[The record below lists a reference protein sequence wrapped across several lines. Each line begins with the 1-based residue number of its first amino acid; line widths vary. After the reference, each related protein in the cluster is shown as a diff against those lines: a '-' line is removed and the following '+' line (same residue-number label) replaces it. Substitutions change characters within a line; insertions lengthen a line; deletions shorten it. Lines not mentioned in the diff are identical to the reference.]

1 MTLTIDGDYDFDTNK
16 LVPKPDPSHP
26 KKRLTTSMFA
36 FSETA
41 WQARVELYGKGISKL
56 KEKDWKNIMR
66 AAAEYSNV
74 VKTSTTSKGKNRA
87 AVTEEDLELTWDSE

>member
-1 MTLTIDGDYDFDTNK
+1 MAGK
-16 LVPKPDPSHP
+16 GG
-26 KKRLTTSMFA
+26 
-36 FSETA
+36 
-41 WQARVELYGKGISKL
+41 LYGKGISKL

-74 VKTSTTSKGKNRA
+74 VKTSTASKGKNRA

>member
-1 MTLTIDGDYDFDTNK
+1 MNK

-74 VKTSTTSKGKNRA
+74 VKTSTTSKGKNHA